1 MNTISL
7 KLRSEFQEYLVSW
20 VVRDI
25 ETLFNNYDITPKNI
39 EASLLPSGQR
49 RALVARYYAGVDW
62 TSPKDVKKV
71 LGVYEDVLDYISEQ
85 LNEPDRFNTDSESKA
100 LTQQF
105 SRMTR
110 WLGNDGFPYDG
121 KKILFQQKTP
131 IELQHDA
138 TDLLD
143 PFQFNEYVQRI
154 NGSIDE
160 DPALAIGSTKELVE
174 AVLKTILTALPD
186 VTFDKTDDVPRLL
199 SKTQKALKLTPDDI
213 DNAAKGAD
221 IIKVLLSNLGQVIYK
236 LAELRNLYGT
246 GHGVEKIR
254 KGLEPRHARLAVGA
268 GITLS
273 SFLLDT
279 FKNRTSQFLR

>member
-1 MNTISL
+1 MLS
-7 KLRSEFQEYLVSW
+7 
-20 VVRDI
+20 
-25 ETLFNNYDITPKNI
+25 
-39 EASLLPSGQR
+39 
-49 RALVARYYAGVDW
+49 
-62 TSPKDVKKV
+62 
-71 LGVYEDVLDYISEQ
+71 VYEDILEHISEQ
-85 LNEPDRFNTDSESKA
+85 LNEPGRFTTESEFKA

-105 SRMTR
+105 TRMTK

-121 KKILFQQKTP
+121 KKILFQQNTP
-131 IELQHDA
+131 IEFQHDA
-138 TDLLD
+138 ADLLD
-143 PFQFNEYVQRI
+143 PFQFDEHVQRI

-199 SKTQKALKLTPDDI
+199 SKVQKALKLTPDDI

-221 IIKVLLSNLGQVIYK
+221 IIKVLLSNLGQVVNK

-246 GHGVEKIR
+246 GHGAEKVR
-254 KGLEPRHARLAVGA
+254 KGLEPRHAKLAVGA

-279 FKNRTSQFLR
+279 FKNRASK